1 MPLPVLQTP
10 RLLLRPLQLED
21 AEAIQRIFPQWEI
34 VRYMAAHIPWPY
46 PEDGARRFLQDIA
59 LPAMAR
65 GIEWHWSLRLRS
77 DPEVLIGV
85 ISLHDEPDNNRGFWL
100 SPAFWRQGLMGEAC
114 AAVNTFWFEDLRRP
128 CMRVP
133 KAALNEGSRRLS
145 QREGMRLIAQ
155 GESDYVC
162 GKLPSELWALSR
174 EAWRLTHKDHA

>member
-10 RLLLRPLQLED
+10 RLLLRPLQLGD

-100 SPAFWRQGLMGEAC
+100 SPAFWRQGLMSEAC
-114 AAVNTFWFEDLRRP
+114 AAVNTFWFEGLQRP

-162 GKLPSELWALSR
+162 GKLPSALWELSR
-174 EAWRLTHKDHA
+174 EAWRLTHKDQA